1 VTNLAN
7 EECAI
12 IRKEVSLNLK
22 DFCSLFEIDLLCS
35 YIQTLQKDSN
45 DSVRIYLMEAIVSL
59 KDNPELARVYEFIS
73 CTILALSKDESW
85 RVRLTV
91 ADKIH
96 EILALPNAPDYLKIS
111 VIEIFASL
119 IVDPESE
126 TRNTCCTRLE
136 TMADLIGASEGMD
149 KILIQLKKIE
159 KDNTVYVRSTLAH
172 SLLRLAPLV
181 GKARTSEYIFPI
193 FLKMINDEIHDIRM
207 ILIKNLDRLHEVV
220 NVDMY
225 VQSIIPSLFEIA
237 SNKSWRTRVQITES
251 ITVIARILVIYCLKY
266 FIRIKICLWR
276 IFFLSVWAG

>member
-1 VTNLAN
+1 VTRLAN
-7 EECAI
+7 EECTS
-12 IRKEVSLNLK
+12 IRKEVSFNLK
-22 DFCSLFEIDLLCS
+22 DFCSLFDIYLLCT
-35 YIQTLQKDSN
+35 YIQTLHKDSN

-59 KDNPELARVYEFIS
+59 RDNPDLAKVYDFIS
-73 CTILALSKDESW
+73 STISTLSKDESW

-96 EILALPNAPDYLKIS
+96 EILALPNAPDHLKQN

-119 IVDPESE
+119 IVDPEGE
-126 TRNTCCTRLE
+126 TRNTCCNRLE
-136 TMADLIGASEGMD
+136 SMADLIGTSESMN
-149 KILIQLKKIE
+149 KILIQLKKIQN
-159 KDNTVYVRSTLAH
+159 DNTAYVRSTLAH

-237 SNKSWRTRVQITES
+237 SNKSWRTRVQIAES
-251 ITVIARILVIYCLKY
+251 IIVIARILVIYSLKY
-266 FIRIKICLWR
+266 FFRIKICLWR
-276 IFFLSVWAG
+276 IFYLSVSAG